1 MRPKV
6 DLRQLFSENI
16 KVYLQLNNEFAFPKA
31 FLFQFIKPFDQQG
44 VYLRS
49 NT

>member
-16 KVYLQLNNEFAFPKA
+16 KVYLQLNNEFIKIGDPSVNLPF
-31 FLFQFIKPFDQQG
+31 FINF
-44 VYLRS
+44 
-49 NT
+49 